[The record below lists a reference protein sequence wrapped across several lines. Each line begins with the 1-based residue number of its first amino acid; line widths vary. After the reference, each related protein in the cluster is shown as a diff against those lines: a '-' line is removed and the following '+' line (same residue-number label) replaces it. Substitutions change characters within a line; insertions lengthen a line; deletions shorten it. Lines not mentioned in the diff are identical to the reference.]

1 MIKTTLIL
9 PVNIKSEGI
18 YLKGEFEATEGN
30 KTLCVY
36 IKSYPR
42 YGNVWGLYGNVWAQK
57 DDFNMALQQLGE
69 GYGSNDN
76 AFIINSL
83 TTMFKPLYDD
93 VWVVIGERTDD
104 DPTVKWVL
112 QVHEESGA
120 KPNWLYHFADEF
132 IYP

>member
-1 MIKTTLIL
+1 MIKKSLIL
-9 PVNIKSEGI
+9 PVNLKSEGV
-18 YLKGEFEATEGN
+18 YLKGEFEPTEGN
-30 KTLCVY
+30 KTVCVY
-36 IKSYPR
+36 IKTDPK
-42 YGNVWGLYGNVWAQK
+42 YGDIWGQK
-57 DDFNMALQQLGE
+57 DDFNMALQQLGAD
-69 GYGSNDN
+69 YGNNDN

-93 VWVVIGERTDD
+93 VWVAIGERTDD

-112 QVHEESGA
+112 QVHDESGA

>member
-1 MIKTTLIL
+1 MIKRTLIL
-9 PVNIKSEGI
+9 PVDVKSEGV
-18 YLKGEFEATEGN
+18 YLKGEFEPTEGN
-30 KTLCVY
+30 KTVCVY
-36 IKSYPR
+36 IKTDHT
-42 YGNVWGLYGNVWAQK
+42 YGDIWGQK
-57 DDFNMALQQLGE
+57 DDFNIAILNLGTD
-69 GYGSNDN
+69 YGNNDN

-83 TTMFKPLYDD
+83 TSMFKPLYDD